1 MQGIMLNPAN
11 APTPPPFSRL
21 SIYHYY
27 NGLTFPNISS
37 NRMYGG
43 EVHPVLSKLGVSV
56 NLDLCPSAN

>member
-21 SIYHYY
+21 SIYYYY
-27 NGLTFPNISS
+27 NGLTFPKIG
-37 NRMYGG
+37 MYGG